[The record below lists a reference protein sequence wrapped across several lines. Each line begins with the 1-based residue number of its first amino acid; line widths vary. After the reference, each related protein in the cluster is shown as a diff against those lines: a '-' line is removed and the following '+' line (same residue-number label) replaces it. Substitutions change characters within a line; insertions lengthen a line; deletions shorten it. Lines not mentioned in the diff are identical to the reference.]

1 MIGTSRKSFIGRITG
16 RKENDRLFGSAASI
30 AIAILRGAHMIRV
43 HDVKQ
48 MVEAARIADAIL
60 AAV

>member
-16 RKENDRLFGSAASI
+16 RSEADRAFGSAASI
-30 AIAILRGAHMIRV
+30 VIAILRGAHLVRV

-48 MVEAARIADAIL
+48 MVEAARIADAIIS
-60 AAV
+60 A